1 MPGRHVRGD
10 VLYVDFTPAKGSEPD
25 KVRTCVVIQN
35 DVGNKYSPIT
45 IVAAITGA
53 ENVPRR
59 YPVDVPV
66 PKGEGGLT
74 KDSVVQC
81 NLIRCVDESRVK
93 QCLGKLTAKTMHE
106 VDEALKMKLGVAM
119 KANITPDLL
128 LLPSFRQQRYARRQ
142 H

>member
-1 MPGRHVRGD
+1 MPGRYSRGD
-10 VLYVDFTPAKGSEPD
+10 VLRIDFDPAKGSEPS
-25 KVRTCVVIQN
+25 KLRPCVVIQN

-66 PKGEGGLT
+66 ARPEGGLT

-81 NLIRCVDESRVK
+81 NLIRCVDEIRVHE
-93 QCLGKLTAKTMHE
+93 CTGKLSDRTMRK
-106 VDEALKMKLGVAM
+106 VDEALKISLA
-119 KANITPDLL
+119 L
-128 LLPSFRQQRYARRQ
+128 R
-142 H
+142 